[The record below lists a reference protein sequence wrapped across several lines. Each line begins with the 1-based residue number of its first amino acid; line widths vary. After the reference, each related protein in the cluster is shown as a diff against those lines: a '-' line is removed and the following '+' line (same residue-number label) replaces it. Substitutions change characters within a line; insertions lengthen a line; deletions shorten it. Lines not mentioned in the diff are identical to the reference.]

1 MKGRLG
7 GMQDVR
13 TSFVTS
19 LVRTQ
24 ATAEGWGYP
33 HFKKNKGLL
42 DSIGIE
48 EKNRYWSL
56 VCDS

>member
-1 MKGRLG
+1 
-7 GMQDVR
+7 MQDVR